1 MEFVSISK
9 LSRFKDKI
17 MGLLNQKAPLQSPSF
32 TGSPTTPT
40 PTQST
45 TGKVLVNQ
53 EYVANSVS
61 GYLPLTGGILN
72 SNEGQT
78 EFGVVAGNEST
89 VGARIFS
96 EKDASGDM
104 TAQVGVLTTDE
115 TPAFVGIYANTTASG
130 KSVGIQVMDT
140 EKGQELAIE
149 PTKIIM
155 VDGQSGNTLH
165 IEPDSI
171 SGLSA
176 PLTDNSA
183 TNKKYVDDADAVV
196 KEVADSAKAIAEVAL
211 PKTGG
216 TMTGSLVLNAAPT
229 ADLEAANK
237 KYVDDAVLGAK
248 PLAKELHFYGGCL
261 SAANEAN
268 KVVTVSDDN
277 FKLMSGVAVDVSFLN
292 ANTASRPTLNVN
304 NTGAVEIKAYSTT
317 VPLANQWRQ
326 GAVVRF
332 VYNTSNWVMVD
343 GSVASTTYYGA
354 TKLNSSTS
362 STSEDTA
369 ATPLAV
375 KNAYDRGSTALAV
388 ANAAVPKSSL
398 LRFTNVTFAATTGV
412 ADTTYDG
419 YAIRYDVSCTDVTTD
434 YSADVRFAPADAVSG
449 NFAPFCDTGNG
460 IVKIYAKQAV
470 KDNGGNITIP
480 VIICTKM
487 VD

>member
-61 GYLPLTGGILN
+61 GYLPLTGGMIENPNEDSALVITKSVKSTNPNDDIDSTIGIVGLSVGDHPLN
-72 SNEGQT
+72 VDAENPQNGAHLVLLNGWASS
-78 EFGVVAGNEST
+78 GV
-89 VGARIFS
+89 
-96 EKDASGDM
+96 DASATIEQTSIKIFGSSHGSLALVSNVVDNRNY
-104 TAQVGVLTTDE
+104 LT
-115 TPAFVGIYANTTASG
+115 GL
-130 KSVGIQVMDT
+130 T
-140 EKGQELAIE
+140 EPIN
-149 PTKIIM
+149 
-155 VDGQSGNTLH
+155 VSD
-165 IEPDSI
+165 
-171 SGLSA
+171 
-176 PLTDNSA
+176 A
-183 TNKKYVDDADAVV
+183 TNKKYVDDANAVV
-196 KEVADSAKAIAEVAL
+196 REVADSAKAIAEVAL

-229 ADLEAANK
+229 ADLEAATK
-237 KYVDDAVLGAK
+237 KYVDDTVLGAK
-248 PLAKELHFYGGCL
+248 PLANELHFYGGCS

-375 KNAYDRGSTALAV
+375 KNAYDRGSTALTV
-388 ANAAVPKSSL
+388 ASAAVPKSSL
-398 LRFTNVTFAATTGV
+398 LRFTNVTFVANAGV
-412 ADTTYDG
+412 TDTTYDG

>member
-1 MEFVSISK
+1 MKNLSK
-9 LSRFKDKI
+9 VLNEKDIATKEYVDTASS
-17 MGLLNQKAPLQSPSF
+17 NKANINSPTF

-61 GYLPLTGGILN
+61 GYLPLTGG
-72 SNEGQT
+72 
-78 EFGVVAGNEST
+78 
-89 VGARIFS
+89 
-96 EKDASGDM
+96 
-104 TAQVGVLTTDE
+104 
-115 TPAFVGIYANTTASG
+115 
-130 KSVGIQVMDT
+130 
-140 EKGQELAIE
+140 
-149 PTKIIM
+149 
-155 VDGQSGNTLH
+155 
-165 IEPDSI
+165 
-171 SGLSA
+171 
-176 PLTDNSA
+176 
-183 TNKKYVDDADAVV
+183 
-196 KEVADSAKAIAEVAL
+196 
-211 PKTGG
+211 

-237 KYVDDAVLGAK
+237 KYVDDTVLGAK
-248 PLAKELHFYGGCL
+248 PLAKELHFYGDCL

-277 FKLMSGVAVDVSFLN
+277 FKLMSGVAVDVRFLN

-375 KNAYDRGSTALAV
+375 KQAYDKAVESDNKIDALETKINNIPRTYYGVCETDASEGNKIVTVDDSFKLVAGVSVNVRFYNTNTRTMPLLNVNNTGGKVIIRNTRTPMEKDYWGSGGCIIQFVYDGEYWVINNAHVKLSDSVALNNSTFGASSAAVKNAYDRGSTALTV

-398 LRFTNVTFAATTGV
+398 LRFTNVTFVANTGV
-412 ADTTYDG
+412 TDTTYDG

-480 VIICTKM
+480 VIICTKV

>member
-1 MEFVSISK
+1 MKNLSK
-9 LSRFKDKI
+9 VLNEKDIATKEYVDTASS
-17 MGLLNQKAPLQSPSF
+17 NKANINSPTF

-61 GYLPLTGGILN
+61 GYLPLI
-72 SNEGQT
+72 
-78 EFGVVAGNEST
+78 
-89 VGARIFS
+89 
-96 EKDASGDM
+96 
-104 TAQVGVLTTDE
+104 
-115 TPAFVGIYANTTASG
+115 
-130 KSVGIQVMDT
+130 
-140 EKGQELAIE
+140 
-149 PTKIIM
+149 
-155 VDGQSGNTLH
+155 
-165 IEPDSI
+165 
-171 SGLSA
+171 
-176 PLTDNSA
+176 
-183 TNKKYVDDADAVV
+183 
-196 KEVADSAKAIAEVAL
+196 
-211 PKTGG
+211 GG

-237 KYVDDAVLGAK
+237 KYVDDTVLGAK
-248 PLAKELHFYGGCL
+248 PLAKELHFYGGCS
-261 SAANEAN
+261 SAANETN

-375 KNAYDRGSTALAV
+375 KSAYDRGSTALTV
-388 ANAAVPKSSL
+388 ASAAVPKSNL
-398 LRFTNVTFAATTGV
+398 LRFTNVTFVANTGV
-412 ADTTYDG
+412 TDTTYDG

>member
-1 MEFVSISK
+1 MKNLSK
-9 LSRFKDKI
+9 VLNEKDIATKEYVDTASS
-17 MGLLNQKAPLQSPSF
+17 NKANINSPTF

-165 IEPDSI
+165 IEPGSI

-176 PLTDNSA
+176 PLTNSDA
-183 TNKKYVDDADAVV
+183 TNKKYVDD
-196 KEVADSAKAIAEVAL
+196 
-211 PKTGG
+211 T
-216 TMTGSLVLNAAPT
+216 
-229 ADLEAANK
+229 
-237 KYVDDAVLGAK
+237 VLGAK
-248 PLAKELHFYGGCL
+248 PLAKELHFYGDCL

-375 KNAYDRGSTALAV
+375 KQAYDRGSTALTM

-398 LRFTNVTFAATTGV
+398 LRFTNVTFVANTGV
-412 ADTTYDG
+412 TDTTYDG
-419 YAIRYDVSCTDVTTD
+419 YTIRYDVSCTDVTTD

>member
-61 GYLPLTGGILN
+61 GYLPLTGGVIEAAPGSTL
-72 SNEGQT
+72 EGNT
-78 EFGVVAGNEST
+78 SLTIKHGN
-89 VGARIFS
+89 
-96 EKDASGDM
+96 ASIN
-104 TAQVGVLTTDE
+104 L
-115 TPAFVGIYANTTASG
+115 TASTNLDVADDG
-130 KSVGIQVMDT
+130 NGNAIYTNNATLSVGCSDEDSNSLVIMGTDNDSSFVALGGGSGSMIYLSDSSTSIMDLYIVAQNGIRQIVNLT
-140 EKGQELAIE
+140 E
-149 PTKIIM
+149 PTE
-155 VDGQSGNTLH
+155 DTN
-165 IEPDSI
+165 
-171 SGLSA
+171 
-176 PLTDNSA
+176 A

-196 KEVADSAKAIAEVAL
+196 KEVADNAKAIAEVAL

-237 KYVDDAVLGAK
+237 KYVDDAVAGVSGDCK
-248 PLAKELHFYGGCL
+248 HYYGECTT
-261 SAANEAN
+261 SPTTAE
-268 KVVTVSDDN
+268 KIVTVSGN
-277 FKLMSGVAVDVSFLN
+277 FVLEKGASIDVMFTYHNVAS
-292 ANTASRPTLNVN
+292 SPTMNVN
-304 NTGAVEIKAYSTT
+304 GTGAVEIKAYGTT
-317 VPLANQWRQ
+317 APLAKQWRQ
-326 GAVVRF
+326 GAVVQF
-332 VYNTSNWVMVD
+332 VYNTSNWVMVG
-343 GSVASTTYYGA
+343 GSVASMTYYGA

-369 ATPLAV
+369 ATPKAV
-375 KNAYDRGSTALAV
+375 KTAMDK
-388 ANAAVPKSSL
+388 ANAAVPRSSL
-398 LRFTNVTFAATTGV
+398 LRFTNVTFVANTGV
-412 ADTTYDG
+412 TDTTYDG